1 MHLNAVG
8 RNRINNRQLRY
19 FAKVIEIGSLT
30 GAADQLNVAQP
41 ALGLQIRNLEEELG
55 VPLLRRHSRGVEPT
69 PAGELLYRRA
79 LEILELFERARQEVM
94 SFADRER
101 EVMRFGIT
109 PSTMLLLGPDLV
121 IEAREAMPG
130 IFLSLVE
137 ELSFVLAAA
146 LEVGDL
152 DAALTYQVPARTNVS
167 IQALYEED
175 LLFVSS
181 PDVDPSTDPIPFREL
196 ARRNLVLAG
205 ERDNVRGLVE
215 ATSRRLQIPIDV
227 VYEAQ
232 SITATKNLVSKG
244 VASTIIPYGSAAE
257 ELAAGTL
264 RARRIC
270 APVVARTLYLVRR
283 GSSALAHEAEFKGFV
298 ARILA
303 RLTERLGDIHRPL
316 GGFPAPQDLR

>member
-1 MHLNAVG
+1 MHPNAVG
-8 RNRINNRQLRY
+8 RNHINNRQLRY

-69 PAGELLYRRA
+69 PAGELLYQRA
-79 LEILELFERARQEVM
+79 LEILELFDRAQQEVM
-94 SFADRER
+94 GFADRKR
-101 EVMRFGIT
+101 EVVRFGIT

-121 IEAREAMPG
+121 LEAREAMPS

-137 ELSFVLAAA
+137 ELSFVLATA
-146 LEVGDL
+146 LEAGDL
-152 DAALTYQVPARTNVS
+152 DAALTYQLPDRTNVS

-175 LLFVSS
+175 LLLVSS
-181 PDVDPSTDPIPFREL
+181 PDVDSSTDPIAFREL
-196 ARRNLVLAG
+196 AKRDLVLAG

-215 ATSRRLQIPIDV
+215 ATSRRLQIQINV

-232 SITATKNLVSKG
+232 SITATKALVSRG

-270 APVVARTLYLVRR
+270 APAVARTLYLVRK
-283 GSSALAHEAEFKGFV
+283 GSSPLAHEAEFKGFV

-303 RLTERLGDIHRPL
+303 KLTGRLGDMHRPL
-316 GGFPAPQDLR
+316 GEFPGSHDLR